1 MNVKE
6 KTFRRFGRFYHA
18 CNILCVLAL
27 ILLLPVCFALITP
40 LRGPERAIAQPAG
53 VPGLYLTSPTGNEQI
68 NVLGL
73 GPQIET
79 VTINQIRNAAGY
91 TLVPTGT
98 TVTTNV
104 PNTSSIV
111 LATGAITTW
120 NVNFPTAPFDGLT
133 LKIGCPGGNV
143 GTLTAAATLPMGV
156 AITGASF
163 TACTEAT
170 PTDAA
175 WIYAASANVWYRTE

>member
-1 MNVKE
+1 MSRWIRKYHRAVVLVAL
-6 KTFRRFGRFYHA
+6 FG
-18 CNILCVLAL
+18 AL
-27 ILLLPVCFALITP
+27 TGVAVVRLF
-40 LRGPERAIAQPAG
+40 AQPAG
-53 VPGLYLTSPTGNEQI
+53 VRGLYLTSPTGNEQI

-91 TLVPTGT
+91 TLVPAGT

-111 LATGAITTW
+111 LAMGAITTW

-133 LKIGCPGGNV
+133 LKVGCPGGNV
-143 GTLTAAATLPMGV
+143 GTLTAAATLPTGV